1 MPLCRM
7 PANGNACLT
16 LISRVARAKR
26 QRGTRARQKLFRLC
40 NDSGACILATRG
52 SYVHSVECTEL
63 EAASEP
69 RTWHEQVS
77 APSTSIN
84 SMQFRMQPAADPL
97 FPKTRIP
104 NARATSW
111 TEETSIRPD
120 HFVETGRFRG
130 DFSPD
135 KEKRHEQWQNIRT
148 KDVETAR
155 TGFEN
160 VEILYRQ
167 ILISKNHAW
176 LYRFV
181 WRVCASQAC

>member
-1 MPLCRM
+1 MPVCRM
-7 PANGNACLT
+7 PANENACLT
-16 LISRVARAKR
+16 LIWRVASAKR

-52 SYVHSVECTEL
+52 SYVHSVECSEL
-63 EAASEP
+63 DAASEP

-104 NARATSW
+104 NPHASSW

-120 HFVETGRFRG
+120 HFVETARFRG

-148 KDVETAR
+148 KR
-155 TGFEN
+155 TKFCTDKFWFRKIMYGLIDSFEEFTLRKL
-160 VEILYRQ
+160 VSE
-167 ILISKNHAW
+167 
-176 LYRFV
+176 
-181 WRVCASQAC
+181 